1 MNTNELIE
9 AEDKY
14 FINTFAR
21 QPIVLDHGKGV
32 KVWDKDGNEY
42 IDMLQELL

>member
-21 QPIVLDHGKGV
+21 QPIVLDHGGIKMEM
-32 KVWDKDGNEY
+32 N
-42 IDMLQELL
+42 ILICLQELL